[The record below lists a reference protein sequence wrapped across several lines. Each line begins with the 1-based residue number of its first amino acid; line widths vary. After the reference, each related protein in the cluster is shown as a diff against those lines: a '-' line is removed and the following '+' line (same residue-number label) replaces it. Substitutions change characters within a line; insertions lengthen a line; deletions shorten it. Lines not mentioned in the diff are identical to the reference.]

1 MRKFIVSIA
10 LMCAIV
16 STPLLAGCSSG
27 SGEKDYSGFF
37 KTFTVNLESYTIE
50 AVCQE
55 DQANSM
61 TITSA
66 VVGDSAMQIT
76 TTGRKGNDYMT
87 TNAIIS
93 DDFSMVQMNSSDGEY
108 ESFYCKGN
116 LMDENIKEGLVT
128 GRKLYQVVQN
138 AIDNS
143 VYSEYQTATTV
154 GDVVRVIYKTDTESE
169 LREAHFSVYLN
180 GEGNPIM
187 VEIPCTIN
195 EHNYILKLDMLNM
208 SPIQMDR
215 NSSQYVER
223 SDLQSYYVKL
233 INYTNDYVFKKAEPA
248 AQEPVQEKV
257 EPTPTPEPTVVPAE
271 PTITDTTLLTL
282 PAAKDLFVQLT
293 FSNFVDDVEFISPTG
308 GTYKPESGNVEMMK
322 DSDSSLT
329 AYYRI
334 PNAEMGVWTLRAN
347 SDNNTI
353 DWQVITDNKIKI
365 NGVTLSDI
373 KDGIISVTA
382 DLLKDKNLEINY
394 EYRISVENE
403 DGNICATTNGIVN
416 SKDPAKYNMSVM
428 DLEPGT
434 YKARLRIEYM
444 YDGQKF
450 FNMYTTGN
458 FTKE

>member
-1 MRKFIVSIA
+1 MRKIIVSIA

-16 STPLLAGCSSG
+16 STPLLAGCGSG
-27 SGEKDYSGFF
+27 SGQKDYSGFY
-37 KTFTVNLESYTIE
+37 KTFSVDLKSYTVE
-50 AVCQE
+50 AECQDE
-55 DQANSM
+55 SGNIM
-61 TITSA
+61 TITSS
-66 VVGDSAMQIT
+66 VVADSAMQIT
-76 TTGRKGNDYMT
+76 TPGHTGNDYVT

-93 DDFSMVQMNSSDGEY
+93 DDFSSVVMNSSNDEY

-138 AIDNS
+138 AIDNA
-143 VYSEYQTATTV
+143 VYSEYQTSTTV
-154 GDVVRVIYKTDTESE
+154 GDVVRIIYKADTDSE
-169 LREAHFSVYLN
+169 LRESHFSVYLN

-187 VEIPCTIN
+187 VEIPCVIS
-195 EHNYILKLDMLNM
+195 EHNYILKLDLLNM

-215 NSSQYVER
+215 DSSQFVER

-233 INYTNDYVFKKAEPA
+233 INYTNDYVFKKDTPVVEDTA
-248 AQEPVQEKV
+248 PVQE
-257 EPTPTPEPTVVPAE
+257 EPDPTPTPTEAPAE
-271 PTITDTTLLTL
+271 PNITDTTLITL
-282 PAAKDLFVQLT
+282 SAPKDLFVQLT
-293 FSNFVDDVEFISPTG
+293 FSDFVDNVEFISPTG

-322 DSDSSLT
+322 DSDSTLT

-334 PNAEMGVWTLRAN
+334 PNAEMGVWQLRAN
-347 SDNNTI
+347 SDNNAI
-353 DWQVITDNKIKI
+353 EWQVITDNKIKI
-365 NGVTLSDI
+365 NGVVLSDI
-373 KDGIISVTA
+373 KDGIISATA
-382 DLLKDKNLEINY
+382 DLLKENNLDINY

-403 DGNICATTNGIVN
+403 EGKICATTNGIVN